1 MLRWWVR
8 GLLDLR
14 GFVVAPTPRVETM
27 RSIRTLRQQ
36 LQSKS
41 ACVFGMRSIRLML
54 PHPSDP
60 FLRPALPA
68 FHPSVGVFDVAVGSE
83 FDDLG
88 FGRVDGEHPAGGDA
102 EGSAGRAEGQATP
115 AFGGHGAG
123 VGAEWLRFVVGRC
136 AAAVAGRPRWAL
148 VPRQDDVQKLGD
160 ALYKVKADFFLHRTI
175 PPTMMAVPVAAVME
189 PPTVSHLLW
198 PCRSSQRS

>member
-1 MLRWWVR
+1 
-8 GLLDLR
+8 
-14 GFVVAPTPRVETM
+14 
-27 RSIRTLRQQ
+27 
-36 LQSKS
+36 
-41 ACVFGMRSIRLML
+41 MRSIRLML

-60 FLRPALPA
+60 VLRPSLPA

-88 FGRVDGEHPAGGDA
+88 FGGVDGEYPAGGEA
-102 EGSAGRAEGQATP
+102 EGSAGFAEGQAAP

-123 VGAEWLRFVVGRC
+123 VGEERQGLVVGRC
-136 AAAVAGRPRWAL
+136 AAAVAGRLGWAL
-148 VPRQDDVQKLGD
+148 VPRQVDVQKLGD

-175 PPTMMAVPVAAVME
+175 PPTMMAVPVAAAME

-198 PCRSSQRS
+198 LCRSSQRS

>member
-1 MLRWWVR
+1 MCSS
-8 GLLDLR
+8 
-14 GFVVAPTPRVETM
+14 RV
-27 RSIRTLRQQ
+27 L
-36 LQSKS
+36 
-41 ACVFGMRSIRLML
+41 L

-60 FLRPALPA
+60 VLCPALPPLN
-68 FHPSVGVFDVAVGSE
+68 PSVGVFDVAVCSE

-88 FGRVDGEHPAGGDA
+88 FGGVDGEYPAGGDA
-102 EGSAGRAEGQATP
+102 EGSAGFAEGQAAP

-123 VGAEWLRFVVGRC
+123 VGAERQCFVVGRC
-136 AAAVAGRPRWAL
+136 AAAVAGRLGWAL
-148 VPRQDDVQKLGD
+148 VPRQVEVQKLGD

-175 PPTMMAVPVAAVME
+175 PPTIMAVPAAAAME